1 MEKLLKLIQKL
12 GIELTA
18 DQTKQI
24 KEVVGKEF
32 VPAETAAADKTK
44 LEELTKQ
51 LAARDKDLEKLKADN
66 KSEEL
71 QKQLDELNAKYK
83 QETEDLTAK
92 LTAQESDFAAEK
104 LFSGYKFASDRVR
117 KSVLDEFKGKGFKL
131 ENGEF
136 LGGNVIPEIDAYRY
150 STLYKL
156 INAKGNV
163 ETYTP
168 DKSTIISS
176 LKADIGEVR
185 DKCGSN
191 TDLVIIMSIPIA
203 EKLSDGEEFQR
214 YINLTA
220 FKQGEISTEIMTL
233 NGIPIIR
240 VPSAR
245 LKTAYTF
252 NSGASSL
259 PFTTVTRLILRNSSF
274 PSCSLEYTPSRLS
287 ERKAPP
293 RATGTPAA
301 CSF

>member
-1 MEKLLKLIQKL
+1 MDKLLKLIQKL

-32 VPAETAAADKTK
+32 VPAEAAAADKTK

-131 ENGEF
+131 ENGTF
-136 LGGNVIPEIDAYRY
+136 LGGKEYLEGLKQSEPSVFAADEKPGLFMG
-150 STLYKL
+150 STQSNAEANATNLESQIYGGMGL
-156 INAKGNV
+156 TINNK
-163 ETYTP
+163 
-168 DKSTIISS
+168 
-176 LKADIGEVR
+176 
-185 DKCGSN
+185 
-191 TDLVIIMSIPIA
+191 
-203 EKLSDGEEFQR
+203 
-214 YINLTA
+214 
-220 FKQGEISTEIMTL
+220 
-233 NGIPIIR
+233 
-240 VPSAR
+240 
-245 LKTAYTF
+245 
-252 NSGASSL
+252 
-259 PFTTVTRLILRNSSF
+259 
-274 PSCSLEYTPSRLS
+274 
-287 ERKAPP
+287 
-293 RATGTPAA
+293 
-301 CSF
+301 